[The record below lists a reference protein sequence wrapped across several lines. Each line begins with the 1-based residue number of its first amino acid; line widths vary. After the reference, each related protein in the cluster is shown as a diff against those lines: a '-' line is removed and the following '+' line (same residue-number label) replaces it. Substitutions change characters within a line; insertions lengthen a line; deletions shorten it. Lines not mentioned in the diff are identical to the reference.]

1 MADNSSR
8 ARACASVIPANSSGT
23 ATFSSAVMVGMRW
36 NDWNTM
42 PTWRPR
48 KRASASSSSEPKSSP
63 ATVTV
68 PVSARSN
75 PAITISSVDLPE
87 PDGPT
92 RPTASPAPI
101 LMSISL
107 RIWTRAAPCPSE
119 RLTQA
124 SSIATCE
131 IAGPAWELSFM
142 SCHRS
147 GPSYGNRTA
156 LVQRLPALL
165 LALTLVLGS
174 SLAQAQ
180 RTMQIVVLGDSLSAG
195 LGLAEEDAF
204 PGKLARA
211 LQKKG
216 HAISI
221 ANAGVSGDT
230 ASGGLARLD
239 RSVPEGTQAVIV
251 ELGANDMLRGI
262 DPAVTK
268 GALDEIL
275 RRLERRHIAVLLV
288 GMKSVQNFGP
298 D

>member
-1 MADNSSR
+1 M
-8 ARACASVIPANSSGT
+8 
-23 ATFSSAVMVGMRW
+23 
-36 NDWNTM
+36 
-42 PTWRPR
+42 
-48 KRASASSSSEPKSSP
+48 
-63 ATVTV
+63 
-68 PVSARSN
+68 
-75 PAITISSVDLPE
+75 
-87 PDGPT
+87 
-92 RPTASPAPI
+92 
-101 LMSISL
+101 
-107 RIWTRAAPCPSE
+107 
-119 RLTQA
+119 
-124 SSIATCE
+124 
-131 IAGPAWELSFM
+131 
-142 SCHRS
+142 
-147 GPSYGNRTA
+147 
-156 LVQRLPALL
+156 VQRLPALL

-211 LQKKG
+211 LLKKG

-239 RSVPEGTQAVIV
+239 WSVPEGTQAVIV

-298 D
+298 DYAKAFEAIYPTLASTHPVVFYPFFLAGVVGKADLNQMDGLHPNAAGIDVVVARILPQVETLLARVKTGRGS